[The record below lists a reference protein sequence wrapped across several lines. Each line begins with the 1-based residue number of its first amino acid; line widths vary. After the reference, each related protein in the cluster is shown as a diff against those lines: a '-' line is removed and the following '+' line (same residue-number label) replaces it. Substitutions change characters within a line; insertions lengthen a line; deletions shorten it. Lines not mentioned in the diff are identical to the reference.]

1 MLSDKRAAILHRNS
15 AVIYESKRAV
25 HKFIFLI
32 YWGIFSYC
40 ASTIITA
47 FIYENQR

>member
-1 MLSDKRAAILHRNS
+1 MLLGKRAAILHRNS
-15 AVIYESKRAV
+15 VVIHEPKHAV

-32 YWGIFSYC
+32 YWAIFSYS
-40 ASTIITA
+40 ASTVITA

>member
-25 HKFIFLI
+25 HKFVFLLS
-32 YWGIFSYC
+32 WAIFSYS
-40 ASTIITA
+40 ASAVITA